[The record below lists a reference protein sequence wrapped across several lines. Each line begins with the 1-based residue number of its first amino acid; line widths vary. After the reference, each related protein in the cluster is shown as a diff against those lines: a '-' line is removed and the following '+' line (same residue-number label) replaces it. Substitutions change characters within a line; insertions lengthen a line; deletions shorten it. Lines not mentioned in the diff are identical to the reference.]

1 VLALSGCGLESFI
14 QLSPPVAVINAGDG
28 IFEFDST
35 SLNNEEEFRGYEVH
49 YKLFLSSENP
59 VNYYNT
65 FEDLVAASYRR
76 LNNPLKDS
84 PANIANPLIYVDGPP
99 PLASPSDRG
108 ESFTVTIDFSNAV
121 VNSDYPQ
128 IKITGATIN
137 EPETTREVIAARRA
151 VQNNGFSEF
160 KRFTVTNF
168 ESADINASGSDVT
181 AAILAYISALPN
193 SLPVGVVCF
202 AVSWGVVTDTNLP
215 VYSQPVWLGFEQITF
230 PYP

>member
-1 VLALSGCGLESFI
+1 MLALSGCGLESFI
-14 QLSPPVAVINAGDG
+14 LLSPPVAVINAGDG

-35 SLNNEEEFRGYEVH
+35 SLNNEEEFRGYEVY

-121 VNSDYPQ
+121 ANSDYPQ

-137 EPETTREVIAARRA
+137 EPETTLEIIAARRS
-151 VQNNGFSEF
+151 VKYSGLEEF
-160 KRFTVTNF
+160 KRFIDF
-168 ESADINASGSDVT
+168 ELADVSAANSDLTTQVYTDISVS
-181 AAILAYISALPN
+181 LA
-193 SLPVGVVCF
+193 VGVVCF

>member
-14 QLSPPVAVINAGDG
+14 LLSPPVAVINAGDG

-35 SLNNEEEFRGYEVH
+35 SLNNEEEFRGYEVY
-49 YKLFLSSENP
+49 YKLFLSSETP
-59 VNYYNT
+59 INYYNT
-65 FEDLVAASYRR
+65 FEDMVAASYRR

-84 PANIANPLIYVDGPP
+84 PTTIVNPLIYVDGPP
-99 PLASPSDRG
+99 PLSSPSDRG
-108 ESFTVTIDFSNAV
+108 EDFTVTIDFSNAV
-121 VNSDYPQ
+121 AENDYPQ

-137 EPETTREVIAARRA
+137 EPETTREIIAARRS
-151 VQNNGFSEF
+151 VKYSGFNEF
-160 KRFTVTNF
+160 KRFIDF
-168 ESADINASGSDVT
+168 ELADVSASNSDLTTQVFNE
-181 AAILAYISALPN
+181 ISTP
-193 SLPVGVVCF
+193 LPVGVVCF